1 MARKSMVIKQQKSRS
16 ILHANT
22 TDARFAADRMLIFA
36 SSVFAEFASVS
47 LLIKAR
53 FQALRKLRGKPI

>member
-1 MARKSMVIKQQKSRS
+1 MARKSMVIKQQK
-16 ILHANT
+16 NT